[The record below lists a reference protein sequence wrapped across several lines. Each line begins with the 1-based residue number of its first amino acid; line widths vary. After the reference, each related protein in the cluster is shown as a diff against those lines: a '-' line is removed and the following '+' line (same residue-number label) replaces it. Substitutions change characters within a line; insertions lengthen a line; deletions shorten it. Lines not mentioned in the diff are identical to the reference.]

1 MSGCYNGARRMEG
14 AKFMDDIEIVIPKP
28 AEWAPRELD
37 NLSLEALKEYV
48 EDLQRELARVKS
60 EIGNRGVVRSEADAI
75 FKK

>member
-1 MSGCYNGARRMEG
+1 
-14 AKFMDDIEIVIPKP
+14 MDDIEIVIPKP

-48 EDLQRELARVKS
+48 EDLQLELARVKS
-60 EIGNRGVVRSEADAI
+60 EIGNRDVVRNEADAI

>member
-1 MSGCYNGARRMEG
+1 
-14 AKFMDDIEIVIPKP
+14 MDDIEIVIPKP

-48 EDLQRELARVKS
+48 EDLQLELARVKS
-60 EIGNRGVVRSEADAI
+60 EISNRNVVRNEADAI